1 MISQTIL
8 FTREDIRRHENVA
21 IRTPI
26 GDVAR
31 ERGLSDTF
39 IHARIS
45 IKIDRKQ
52 ILVLFFLVACFVI

>member
-26 GDVAR
+26 GHVAR
-31 ERGLSDTF
+31 ERSLSDTF

-52 ILVLFFLVACFVI
+52 IYFAHSLKKTFM